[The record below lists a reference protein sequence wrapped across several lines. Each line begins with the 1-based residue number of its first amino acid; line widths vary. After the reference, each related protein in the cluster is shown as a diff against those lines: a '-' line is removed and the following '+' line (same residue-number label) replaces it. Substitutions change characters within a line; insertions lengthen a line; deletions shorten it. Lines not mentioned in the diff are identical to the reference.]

1 MNTLENIFANTC
13 AGISV
18 IESYKWNFGEDSKV
32 LLPLT
37 RYNHTHFLRA
47 SQTFIFVT
55 LIFVTFANFK

>member
-13 AGISV
+13 ARISV

-32 LLPLT
+32 LLPPLT

-47 SQTFIFVT
+47 SQTFIL
-55 LIFVTFANFK
+55 LIFVTFSNFE